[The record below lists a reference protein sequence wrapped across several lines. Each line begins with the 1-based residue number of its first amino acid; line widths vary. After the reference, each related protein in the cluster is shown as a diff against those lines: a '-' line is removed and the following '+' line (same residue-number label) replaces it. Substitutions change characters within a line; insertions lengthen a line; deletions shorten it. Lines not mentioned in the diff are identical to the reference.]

1 MSFHRVCC
9 CGPNPAN
16 PCGDSCDWATSYTL
30 SGFSGSHSWTRIRR
44 ADPCEGCSDY
54 DGHNL
59 AESYGFTA
67 TFTQAAPVT
76 LTRTTYGTGESAT
89 CCYQAT
95 GVMNVAWTL
104 SANYKYYNCP
114 INNGICEYNDLRT
127 GTEQTDFCIVAQ
139 CRQNPLTGRYGWL
152 WTLTVCSFW
161 VSALNSIDVSN
172 LPENYDCG
180 DEPPLG
186 NDHQIVA
193 GGAMWSWWTE
203 LVAPNTIGV
212 FDAINLGCCVPAE
225 ARCGSIFPGT
235 DPEGLESGCM
245 VTMQQMVLE
254 YGPCSLA
261 DVAVG
266 TLPIDPCEV
275 YVVNWPGTFYDCQ
288 DVGPLPG
295 ACSGQIDYA
304 DACCEVNLSH
314 AWTWGLIY

>member
-1 MSFHRVCC
+1 
-9 CGPNPAN
+9 
-16 PCGDSCDWATSYTL
+16 
-30 SGFSGSHSWTRIRR
+30 
-44 ADPCEGCSDY
+44 
-54 DGHNL
+54 
-59 AESYGFTA
+59 
-67 TFTQAAPVT
+67 
-76 LTRTTYGTGESAT
+76 
-89 CCYQAT
+89 
-95 GVMNVAWTL
+95 MNVAWTL

-172 LPENYDCG
+172 LPDCG